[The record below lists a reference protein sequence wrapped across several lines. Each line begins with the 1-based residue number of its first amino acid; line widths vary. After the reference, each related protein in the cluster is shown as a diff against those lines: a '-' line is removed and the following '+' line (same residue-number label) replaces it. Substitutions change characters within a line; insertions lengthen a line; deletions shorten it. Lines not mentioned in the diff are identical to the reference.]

1 MAAKKNT
8 APSRF
13 SDDLLRWW
21 DKHGRKDLPWQH
33 QPTPYRVWVSEI
45 MLQQT
50 QVATVIPYFQRFMT
64 RFPTVESLADAAVDE
79 VLHHWSGLG
88 YYARARNLHKA
99 AQIIRERHGG
109 VLPLDIADTMELPG
123 IGRSTAGAILALAA
137 GQVHPILDGNVKRV
151 LARLHAVEGWPGDKK
166 IENQLWQLAERHTPE
181 RRVAHYTQAI
191 MDLGATLC
199 IRGRALCERCPV
211 RAHCLAFAQD
221 RVKEFPAAKARGAL
235 PIRRTRLLLVR
246 NAAATV
252 LLMKRPPSGI
262 WGGLWSPPEC
272 GVEDDIA
279 DWCRRRLGCE
289 VREES
294 RWPPLRHTFSH
305 FHLDIHPVLLRIS
318 GAGRAVMDD
327 AESVWYNPAKPKNL
341 GLAAPVQRLLNQLID
356 TRR

>member
-1 MAAKKNT
+1 
-8 APSRF
+8 
-13 SDDLLRWW
+13 
-21 DKHGRKDLPWQH
+21 
-33 QPTPYRVWVSEI
+33 

-50 QVATVIPYFQRFMT
+50 QVATVIPYFQRFMA
-64 RFPTVESLADAAVDE
+64 RFPRVEDLANAAVDE

-109 VLPLDIADTMELPG
+109 DFPLDIAAAIKLPG

-151 LARLHAVEGWPGDKK
+151 LARFHAIEGWSGDKQV
-166 IENQLWQLAERHTPE
+166 ENRLWQLAEQHTPK

-199 IRGRALCERCPV
+199 TRGEALCGRCPV
-211 RAHCLAFAQD
+211 RADCLALAQG
-221 RVKEFPAAKARGAL
+221 RVKEFPAPKPRGAL
-235 PIRRTRLLLVR
+235 PVHRTRLLLMR
-246 NAAATV
+246 KDSAV
-252 LLMKRPPSGI
+252 LLIKRPPSGI

-272 GVEDDIA
+272 GVDDDVV
-279 DWCRRRLGCE
+279 DWCLRRLGCE
-289 VREES
+289 VCEET

-305 FHLDIHPVLLRIS
+305 FHLDIHPVLLSIS
-318 GAGRAVMDD
+318 GAGDSVMDG
-327 AESVWYNPAKPKNL
+327 AESVWYNPQKPQQL
-341 GLAAPVQRLLNQLID
+341 GLAAPIRRLINQLAE